1 MRKILIGA
9 LILLLIVMASVIIFR
24 GISIGN
30 FKILSVEQIA
40 QENEKLSQEI
50 LQTETLQHINF
61 KTEIDELNKE
71 TLSLLAAKQEYL
83 DLANISSET
92 QISKASQQEIY
103 TIEFLWTRLGRHAT
117 AEGVDLK
124 YEIASGTTGEQ
135 DVKNILFTVTGN
147 YIPIIDFISAIE
159 DDGDLAFRIENFKM
173 TPSGDVRQATFVT
186 KNVRIKQENTTG
198 TINNV
203 TTRKPDTS
211 SPSDNTTNVKDE
223 ELKNLNSI
231 DDTVNDLLPNN

>member
-1 MRKILIGA
+1 MRKILIST

-30 FKILSVEQIA
+30 FKILSVEQIV

-147 YIPIIDFISAIE
+147 YIPIINFISAIE

-186 KNVRIKQENTTG
+186 KNIRIKQENITG

-203 TTRKPDTS
+203 TTKKPDTS
-211 SPSDNTTNVKDE
+211 SPSGTTNVKDE